1 VTAAPLLPRNAPFS
15 PEDIDTLNTVVSR
28 TTAQQ
33 RAWLAG
39 FFAGY
44 EAAQGG
50 QQLPQAVA
58 PPKARQPL
66 TVIYGSESGNAEA
79 LALKVKKLSQ
89 KHGLDARIYDMADAD
104 LSVLAKAKNLMVFVS
119 TWGEGDPPGRAVD
132 FYTALMSD
140 AAPRLDKSLRF
151 AVLALGDTAYAQFCA
166 VGRAIDARLEALGA
180 TRAADRIDLDLDF
193 AKKAAEWTEGA
204 LTKLAPAEAGVSAT
218 VVHVDFKG
226 GAQPYDDDEPA
237 FTAEHPLEG
246 EIAVLLN
253 LNGTGSTRE
262 TWHVEVASDA
272 PGFSYVP
279 GDAIGVLPENDP
291 ALALELAEA
300 VGLGADGGVVQKL
313 RQSFDVT
320 TLSRNLIEAYAK
332 LTGRSDV
339 AKLADPKA
347 FAEFAADRQLIDLI
361 ETYPEKLAPEQLFGL
376 LRPLPGRLYSVAS
389 SPNAHAGEAHL
400 LVGAVRWESHGHKRG
415 GVASTYLADRC
426 RVGDKVR
433 VYVKPNRHFRL
444 PEDGARPIV
453 MIGAGTGV
461 APYRAFIEERVE
473 QGANGKSWLVFGE
486 RNYTFDFLYQL
497 EWQEYLASGALSR
510 IDVAF
515 SRDQPEKIYVQ
526 QRLWEHRAEL
536 LEWIDDGTHIY
547 VCGDEKGMGRDVDV
561 MLARILAEAARGD
574 EEAGRAKLKELAK
587 AGRYQRDV
595 Y

>member
-204 LTKLAPAEAGVSAT
+204 LTKLAPAEVGVSAT

-226 GAQPYDDDEPA
+226 GAQPFDDEEPA

-246 EIAVLLN
+246 EIAALIN

-262 TWHVEVASDA
+262 TWHVEIAADA
-272 PGFSYVP
+272 PSFSYAP

-361 ETYPEKLAPEQLFGL
+361 ETYSEKLAPEQLFGL

-389 SPNAHAGEAHL
+389 SPNAHSGEAHL
-400 LVGAVRWESHGHKRG
+400 LVGAVRWESHGRKRG

-433 VYVKPNRHFRL
+433 IYVKPNRHFRL
-444 PEDGARPIV
+444 PEDSARPIV

-473 QGANGKSWLVFGE
+473 QGAKGKSWLVFGE

-497 EWQEYLASGALSR
+497 EWQEHLASGALSR

-536 LEWIDDGTHIY
+536 LKWIEDGTHIY

-561 MLARILAEAARGD
+561 MLTRILGEAAQGD

>member
-204 LTKLAPAEAGVSAT
+204 LTKLAPAEVGVSAT

-226 GAQPYDDDEPA
+226 GAQPFDDEEPA

-246 EIAVLLN
+246 EIAALIN

-262 TWHVEVASDA
+262 TWHVEIAADA
-272 PGFSYVP
+272 PGFSYAP

-347 FAEFAADRQLIDLI
+347 FAEFAVDRQLIDLI
-361 ETYPEKLAPEQLFGL
+361 ETYPDKLAPEQLFGL

-389 SPNAHAGEAHL
+389 SPNAHSGEAHL
-400 LVGAVRWESHGHKRG
+400 LVGAVRWESHGRKRG

-433 VYVKPNRHFRL
+433 IYVKPNRHFRL
-444 PEDGARPIV
+444 PEDSARPIV

-473 QGANGKSWLVFGE
+473 QGAKGKSWLVFGE

-497 EWQEYLASGALSR
+497 EWQEHLASGALSR

-536 LEWIDDGTHIY
+536 LKWIEDGTHIY

-561 MLARILAEAARGD
+561 MLTRILGEAAQGD

>member
-1 VTAAPLLPRNAPFS
+1 MTAAPLLPRNAPFS
-15 PEDIDTLNTVVSR
+15 PEDIETLNTVVSR

-204 LTKLAPAEAGVSAT
+204 LTKLAPAEVGVSAT

-226 GAQPYDDDEPA
+226 GAQPLDDEEPA

-246 EIAVLLN
+246 EIAALIN

-262 TWHVEVASDA
+262 TWHVEIAADA
-272 PGFSYVP
+272 PGFSYAP

-332 LTGRSDV
+332 LTGRGDV
-339 AKLADPKA
+339 AKLAVPKA

-400 LVGAVRWESHGHKRG
+400 LVGAVRWESHGRKRG

-433 VYVKPNRHFRL
+433 IYVKPNRHFRL
-444 PEDGARPIV
+444 PEDGARAIV

-473 QGANGKSWLVFGE
+473 QGAKGKSWLVFGE

-497 EWQEYLASGALSR
+497 EWQEHLASGALSR

-536 LEWIDDGTHIY
+536 LKWIEDGTHIY

-561 MLARILAEAARGD
+561 MLARILGEAAQGD

>member
-1 VTAAPLLPRNAPFS
+1 MTAAPLLPRNAPFS

-89 KHGLDARIYDMADAD
+89 KHGLDARIYDMADVD

-151 AVLALGDTAYAQFCA
+151 TVLALGDTAYAQFCA

-204 LTKLAPAEAGVSAT
+204 LTKLAPAEVGVSAT

-226 GAQPYDDDEPA
+226 GAQPFDDEEPA

-246 EIAVLLN
+246 EIAALIN

-262 TWHVEVASDA
+262 TWHVEIAADA
-272 PGFSYVP
+272 PGFSYAP
-279 GDAIGVLPENDP
+279 GDAIGVPPENDP

-389 SPNAHAGEAHL
+389 SPNAHSGEAHL
-400 LVGAVRWESHGHKRG
+400 LVGAVRWESHGRKRG

-433 VYVKPNRHFRL
+433 IYVKPNRHFRL
-444 PEDGARPIV
+444 PEDSARPIV

-473 QGANGKSWLVFGE
+473 QGAKGKSWLVFGE

-497 EWQEYLASGALSR
+497 EWQEHLASGALSR

-536 LEWIDDGTHIY
+536 LKWIEDGAHIY

-561 MLARILAEAARGD
+561 MLTRILGEAAQGD

>member
-1 VTAAPLLPRNAPFS
+1 MTAAPLLPRNAPFS

-66 TVIYGSESGNAEA
+66 TVLYGSESGNAEA
-79 LALKVKKLSQ
+79 LALKIKKLSQ

-204 LTKLAPAEAGVSAT
+204 LTKLAPAEVGVSAT

-226 GAQPYDDDEPA
+226 GAQPFDDEEPA

-246 EIAVLLN
+246 EIAALIN

-262 TWHVEVASDA
+262 TWHVEIAADA
-272 PGFSYVP
+272 PGFSYAP

-347 FAEFAADRQLIDLI
+347 FAEFAADRQLIDLLRDLPR
-361 ETYPEKLAPEQLFGL
+361 EARARTALRPAAAASRAAL
-376 LRPLPGRLYSVAS
+376 LGRFEPQRASGRGSPPGRRRALGVARPQARGRCLHVPRRPLPRRRQGAHLRQAEPPLPPARGQRAADRHDRRRHRRRALPRLHRGARRAGRQRQELARVRRAQLHLRLPLPARMAGAPGQRRSLAHRRRLLARPAGEDLRAAAAVGAPRRAAQMDRGRRAHLRLRRREGHGPRRGRYA
-389 SPNAHAGEAHL
+389 NAHP
-400 LVGAVRWESHGHKRG
+400 RRG
-415 GVASTYLADRC
+415 
-426 RVGDKVR
+426 
-433 VYVKPNRHFRL
+433 
-444 PEDGARPIV
+444 
-453 MIGAGTGV
+453 
-461 APYRAFIEERVE
+461 RA
-473 QGANGKSWLVFGE
+473 
-486 RNYTFDFLYQL
+486 
-497 EWQEYLASGALSR
+497 
-510 IDVAF
+510 
-515 SRDQPEKIYVQ
+515 
-526 QRLWEHRAEL
+526 
-536 LEWIDDGTHIY
+536 
-547 VCGDEKGMGRDVDV
+547 
-561 MLARILAEAARGD
+561 GD

>member
-262 TWHVEVASDA
+262 TWHVEVASEA
-272 PGFSYVP
+272 SGFSYVP

-347 FAEFAADRQLIDLI
+347 FAE
-361 ETYPEKLAPEQLFGL
+361 KLAPEQLFGL

-433 VYVKPNRHFRL
+433 IYVKPNRHFRL

-473 QGANGKSWLVFGE
+473 QGAKGKSWLVFGE

-536 LEWIDDGTHIY
+536 LEWIDNGTHIY

>member
-204 LTKLAPAEAGVSAT
+204 LTKLAPAEVGVSAT

-226 GAQPYDDDEPA
+226 GAQPFDDEEPA

-246 EIAVLLN
+246 EIAALIN

-262 TWHVEVASDA
+262 TWHVEIAADA
-272 PGFSYVP
+272 PGFSYAP

-389 SPNAHAGEAHL
+389 SPNAHSGEAHL
-400 LVGAVRWESHGHKRG
+400 LVGAVRWESHGRKRG

-433 VYVKPNRHFRL
+433 IYVKPNRHFRL
-444 PEDGARPIV
+444 PEDSARPIV

-473 QGANGKSWLVFGE
+473 QGAKGKSWLVFGE

-497 EWQEYLASGALSR
+497 EWQEHLASGALSR

-536 LEWIDDGTHIY
+536 LKWIEDGTHIY

-561 MLARILAEAARGD
+561 MLTRILGEAAQGD

>member
-1 VTAAPLLPRNAPFS
+1 MTAAPLLPRNAPFS

-226 GAQPYDDDEPA
+226 GAQPFDDDEPA

-246 EIAVLLN
+246 EIAALLN

-262 TWHVEVASDA
+262 TWHVEIAADA
-272 PGFSYVP
+272 PGFSYAP

-400 LVGAVRWESHGHKRG
+400 LVGAVRWESHGRKRG

-433 VYVKPNRHFRL
+433 IYVKPNRHFRL
-444 PEDGARPIV
+444 PEDSARPIV

-473 QGANGKSWLVFGE
+473 QGAKGKSWLVFGE

-497 EWQEYLASGALSR
+497 EWQEHLASGALSR

-536 LEWIDDGTHIY
+536 LKWIEDGAHIY

-561 MLARILAEAARGD
+561 MLARILGEAARGD